1 MVMAYERAGE
11 AVQRLAAG
19 LRGQWERMRRTRMPD
34 LVRKSIAIPQLP
46 VKVLLSAA
54 TLASFGWLLAHGLVH
69 PVVVY
74 ALQLYLSF

>member
-1 MVMAYERAGE
+1 MGRRSTAGGAWQRACDGRR
-11 AVQRLAAG
+11 Q
-19 LRGQWERMRRTRMPD
+19 RMRRTRMPD

-54 TLASFGWLLAHGLVH
+54 TLASFGWLLAHGMVH
-69 PVVVY
+69 PIVVY

>member
-1 MVMAYERAGE
+1 
-11 AVQRLAAG
+11 
-19 LRGQWERMRRTRMPD
+19 MPD

-54 TLASFGWLLAHGLVH
+54 TLASFGWLLAHGMVH
-69 PVVVY
+69 PIVVY

>member
-1 MVMAYERAGE
+1 
-11 AVQRLAAG
+11 
-19 LRGQWERMRRTRMPD
+19 MPD
-34 LVRKSIAIPQLP
+34 QVRKYLAVPQALVRRSFAVVVPRVP

-69 PVVVY
+69 PIVVY